1 MLPRPVLRSFAACA
15 ALFVLTFAALRA
27 ADPAAHGFDPERL
40 KRLDA
45 VIQTEIDGQR
55 LAGAVMIVKRDGQD
69 VVLKAYGAHD
79 VENAVPMK
87 TDSIFRIASMSKA
100 VTTVAALMLYE
111 EGRFMLNDPVSK
123 FIPEFA
129 KSVVAVAPPAGSPP
143 DVKYVTVP
151 AKRPISIRDLMTH
164 TAGLGYGYGLVG
176 DDYKK
181 QQLQGWYLV
190 DHDETIGDAMKRLA
204 TLPLVNQ
211 PGEAFDYGY
220 GTDLLGYLVEVVSG
234 MPLDRFF
241 EERIFKPLAMSDTCF
256 YLPPEKAARL
266 AVVYGVEG
274 GKLVRKEDGADTK
287 YIHGPRKLFAGGAGL
302 LSTAPD
308 YGRFLQMLLN
318 GGELDGVRLL
328 SPRTV
333 ALMHE
338 NHTRDLFKWDTK
350 AFGLGFWV
358 NVDPGVQGELVGE
371 GAYGW
376 GSAYFPQ
383 YFVDP
388 KEKLIGLLMCQL
400 TPTGGSNLNQRFK
413 VTIYQALK

>member
-1 MLPRPVLRSFAACA
+1 MKIHLPVRVVLIFI
-15 ALFVLTFAALRA
+15 ALLASARA

-45 VIQTEIDGQR
+45 VIEAEIKGGR

-69 VVLKAYGAHD
+69 VVLRPYGDQDKEGA
-79 VENAVPMK
+79 APMRPD
-87 TDSIFRIASMSKA
+87 TIFRIASMSKA

-111 EGRFMLNDPVSK
+111 EGRFLLNDPVGK

-129 KSVVAVAPPAGSPP
+129 QSVVAVPPPAGSPAEL
-143 DVKYVTVP
+143 KYVTVP
-151 AKRPISIRDLMTH
+151 AKRRMTIRDLMTH
-164 TAGLGYGYGLVG
+164 TAGLGYGYGLVAE
-176 DDYKK
+176 DYKK
-181 QQLQGWYLV
+181 AKLQGWYLV
-190 DHDETIGDAMKRLA
+190 DLDETIGDAMKRLA
-204 TLPLVNQ
+204 TLPLVNH
-211 PGEAFDYGY
+211 PGEAFEYGY

-241 EERIFKPLAMSDTCF
+241 EERIFRPLGMPDTSF
-256 YLPPEKAARL
+256 YLPPEKESRL
-266 AVVYGVEG
+266 AVVYGLKD
-274 GKLVRKEDGADTK
+274 GKLVRNEDGTNTK
-287 YIHGPRKLFAGGAGL
+287 YLHGPRKLFAGGAGL

-338 NHTRDLFKWDTK
+338 NHTGDLFKSDTK

-358 NVDPGVQGELVGE
+358 NVDAGRQGELMGE

-388 KEKLIGLLMCQL
+388 KERLIGLLMCQL
-400 TPTGGSNLNQRFK
+400 SPDGRNTLNQRFK